1 MTQTQRRY
9 ETIVGIF
16 VVGSLVALLVM
27 VLIIAQQERLWEKR
41 VEYKAIFKNISGLK
55 EGSEVRFAGLTVGN
69 VKKIIIDPQGQL
81 IVTFEVTGKY
91 SNRIRRDSKA
101 TIGYQ
106 GLLGDKTL
114 DLTAGTPDQ
123 PEIPPQGTVASV
135 EPLDLTEMITKA
147 QPALENLQKIL
158 TNLASISDSL
168 TQPDS
173 GFNKSMDELRQIVS
187 KINKG
192 QGSLGQ
198 FLNDPAL
205 YRESAQTVANIRK
218 VSAALQESK
227 GALGA
232 LLNDPAFKA
241 EMLKTVANLQ
251 EATSRFPELMKKA
264 EAFVEQLQRAG
275 KSLPGLV
282 SSATTMADDVDKT
295 TKAMQ
300 KSFLLRRN
308 VPKPQER
315 TISIQ
320 GDQKKD

>member
-1 MTQTQRRY
+1 MKQRKY

-27 VLIIAQQERLWEKR
+27 VLIIAQQERLWEKKVGYR
-41 VEYKAIFKNISGLK
+41 AIFKNIGGLK
-55 EGSEVRFAGLTVGN
+55 EGSEVRLAGYTVGN
-69 VKKIIIDPQGQL
+69 VKKITIDPQGQL
-81 IVTFEVTGKY
+81 IVSFEVIGKY
-91 SNRIRRDSKA
+91 SSRVRGDSKA

-123 PEIPPQGTVASV
+123 PEIPPDGLVASV
-135 EPLDLTEMITKA
+135 EPLDLTEIITKA

-158 TNLASISDSL
+158 NNLASISDSL
-168 TQPDS
+168 TKPDS
-173 GFNKSMDELRQIVS
+173 GFNKSMDELRQIVT

-192 QGSLGQ
+192 KGSLGQ
-198 FLNDPAL
+198 LLNDPAL
-205 YRESAQTVANIRK
+205 YRDSARAVESLRK
-218 VSAALQESK
+218 VSAAVEGSK

-232 LLNDPAFKA
+232 LVNDPAFKA

-251 EATSRFPELMKKA
+251 EATSRFPDLVKKA
-264 EAFVEQLQRAG
+264 DAFIQQLQRAG
-275 KSLPGLV
+275 KALPGLV
-282 SSATTMADDVDKT
+282 NSGAAMADDVDKAA
-295 TKAMQ
+295 KAAQ
-300 KSFLLRRN
+300 KSWLLRRN

-320 GDQKKD
+320 GNQKKD